1 MRSEKSRCVSGKAI
15 ATHMEDCA
23 LSYRCGGRG
32 HLMSRMVCRRKN
44 RQTFLEWHMIINRT
58 THVLTTLACAIGLA
72 VAATTVVAGGIDST
86 PPAAVQTNSNATSVT
101 PLPPAQ
107 LESLVAPI
115 ALYPDALVAQCLNAA
130 TFPDQVAIASYWL
143 SQHSS
148 LTGSA
153 LAAAVNGQSW
163 DPSVKALTQFPNVL
177 ADLAQNLAWVSSLGQ
192 AYHNQPADVMDA
204 VQAMRAKAQAAGNL
218 HSTPQIRVV
227 QQAPQT
233 IVIQPANPQ
242 VVYVPQYNPTVIY
255 GVPYVVPYYRP
266 VFMAVAPTIS
276 FGTGIFIGAGWS
288 GGVGIVGGGGGFN
301 WGFNAWNVQWGGGG
315 IGGGGAVIYNHNT
328 YINNNIW
335 HGNSYSYN
343 GYRPWG
349 PGPHGPWPYG
359 PHPYGNGPHGFAPGS
374 SAMNHYDNQLARR
387 YPADGGDTWKHGGY
401 GPAGAAREGF
411 GPNGDAYR
419 HDADMHAFGGG
430 QAGNRFDGWR
440 GRGDQGQFNSFAGD
454 RSPSAWNGN
463 GASSRAESF
472 RGHYSMARSGQASRS
487 FMGGG
492 GRRRW

>member
-1 MRSEKSRCVSGKAI
+1 
-15 ATHMEDCA
+15 
-23 LSYRCGGRG
+23 
-32 HLMSRMVCRRKN
+32 
-44 RQTFLEWHMIINRT
+44 MIINST

-86 PPAAVQTNSNATSVT
+86 PPAAVQTNANATSVA
-101 PLPPAQ
+101 PLPPDQ
-107 LESLVAPI
+107 LDSLVAPI

-153 LAAAVNGQSW
+153 LAAAVNSQSW
-163 DPSVKALTQFPNVL
+163 DPSVKALTQFPGVL
-177 ADLAQNLAWVSSLGQ
+177 ADLAQNLAWTSSLGQ

-204 VQAMRAKAQAAGNL
+204 VQAMRKKAQAAGNL
-218 HSTPQIRVV
+218 HTTPQIRVV

-255 GVPYVVPYYRP
+255 GAPFVVPYYRP
-266 VFMAVAPTIS
+266 VFVAVTPTIS
-276 FGTGIFIGAGWS
+276 FGTGIIIGAGWS
-288 GGVGIVGGGGGFN
+288 GGVGIAGVGVGFN
-301 WGFNAWNVQWGGGG
+301 WGFNAWNVRWGGGG
-315 IGGGGAVIYNHNT
+315 IGGGTVIYNHNT
-328 YINNNIW
+328 YINNTYIHNNIW

-359 PHPYGNGPHGFAPGS
+359 PHPYGYGPHGFAPGS
-374 SAMNHYDNQLARR
+374 DAMHHYDNQLARR
-387 YPADGGDTWKHGGY
+387 YPADGGDTWKHDGY

-411 GPNGDAYR
+411 GLHGDAYR
-419 HDADMHAFGGG
+419 HDADDHAFGGG
-430 QAGNRFDGWR
+430 PAGERADGGQDR
-440 GRGDQGQFNSFAGD
+440 GNDGHFNSFAGN
-454 RSPSAWNGN
+454 RPRSAWNGN

-472 RGHYSMARSGQASRS
+472 RGHTSMARARQAPHW
-487 FMGGG
+487 GG
-492 GRRRW
+492 GRRR

>member
-1 MRSEKSRCVSGKAI
+1 
-15 ATHMEDCA
+15 
-23 LSYRCGGRG
+23 
-32 HLMSRMVCRRKN
+32 
-44 RQTFLEWHMIINRT
+44 MIINNT
-58 THVLTTLACAIGLA
+58 THALTTLACAIGLA
-72 VAATTVVAGGIDST
+72 VAATTVVASGIDSA
-86 PPAAVQTNSNATSVT
+86 PPAAVQTNSNATSMA
-101 PLPPAQ
+101 PLPPDQ
-107 LESLVAPI
+107 LDSLVAPI

-130 TFPDQVAIASYWL
+130 MFPDQVAIASYWL
-143 SQHSS
+143 NQHSS

-163 DPSVKALTQFPNVL
+163 DPSVKALTQFPGVL
-177 ADLAQNLAWVSSLGQ
+177 ADLAQNLAWTSSLGQ

-255 GVPYVVPYYRP
+255 GAPFVVPYYRP
-266 VFMAVAPTIS
+266 VFVAVAPTIS
-276 FGTGIFIGAGWS
+276 FGTGIVIGAGWG
-288 GGVGIVGGGGGFN
+288 GGVGIAGVGVGFN
-301 WGFNAWNVQWGGGG
+301 WGFNAWNVRWGGGG
-315 IGGGGAVIYNHNT
+315 IGGGGTVIYNHTTYINNT
-328 YINNNIW
+328 YIHNNIW

-359 PHPYGNGPHGFAPGS
+359 PHPYGYGPHGFAPGS
-374 SAMNHYDNQLARR
+374 DAMRHYDNQLARR
-387 YPADGGDTWKHGGY
+387 YPADAGDTWKRDGY

-411 GPNGDAYR
+411 GPHGDAYR
-419 HDADMHAFGGG
+419 HDADAHALGGG
-430 QAGNRFDGWR
+430 QAGDRPDGWR
-440 GRGDQGQFNSFAGD
+440 DHGDDGHFNSFAGN
-454 RSPSAWNGN
+454 RPRSAWNGN

-472 RGHYSMARSGQASRS
+472 RGHASMARSQAPHW
-487 FMGGG
+487 GG
-492 GRRRW
+492 GRRR